1 MKLLGIF
8 KSEDNIELDRKTL
21 VILRW
26 ISIVGQ
32 LITINFVYFILD
44 FNFHFFYCFLIIFL
58 GTLTNIFLQFKI
70 KKNLLNNF
78 SSTLYLIYD
87 LIQLAMLIFFTG
99 GITNPFIIL
108 LIIPAIVSST
118 LLSLRST
125 INLSIITVAFL
136 IILTLYHFPLPS
148 SEDLHFHTPEYY
160 LYAVPI
166 AITAVPI
173 AITVGLIFLCY
184 FGLRFGLET
193 RKRTEALVKLEL
205 VLAKEHELKTI
216 GVQAAAAAHSL
227 STPLSTIKLVAKEL
241 EKEIGNKEK
250 YSKDIKLLL
259 SQSTR
264 CGEILK
270 KLSMVPLKR
279 DDFFE
284 NVKLEDLLNEIINS
298 FKEISNKSFLIKS
311 ENNKL
316 NPIVRRKAELSYGL
330 RNFIGNASKFSKSLV
345 EIILESNN
353 KITQIKV
360 CDDGPGFP
368 EDIKNFLG
376 EPYIHSKNKE
386 IDSKSGLGLGV
397 FIGKTLLE
405 RIKADVEF
413 GKYSKT
419 NGAMVTIQWQTDNLL
434 SI

>member
-1 MKLLGIF
+1 MKLLEVF
-8 KSEDNIELDRKTL
+8 KSENNIHLDKKTL

-26 ISIVGQ
+26 IAIIGQ
-32 LITINFVYFILD
+32 FLTISFVYFILN
-44 FNFHFFYCFLIIFL
+44 FNFPFLYCLLIIFF
-58 GTLTNIFLQFKI
+58 GILTNIFLQFKI
-70 KKNLLNNF
+70 KKKLLSNI

-87 LIQLAMLIFFTG
+87 LIQLAALIFFTG
-99 GITNPFIIL
+99 GITNPFVIL
-108 LIIPAIVSST
+108 LAIPAIVSST
-118 LLSLRST
+118 FLSIKST
-125 INLSIITVAFL
+125 INLSFITAISL
-136 IILTLYHFPLPS
+136 LILTLYHFPLPS
-148 SEDLHFHTPEYY
+148 SGDLHFHAPKYY
-160 LYAVPI
+160 LYGVPI
-166 AITAVPI
+166 AVII
-173 AITVGLIFLCY
+173 GLIFLCY
-184 FGLRFGLET
+184 FGARFGLET
-193 RKRTEALVKLEL
+193 RKRSEALIKLEL

-241 EKEIGNKEK
+241 DKDIGNKTK

-259 SQSTR
+259 SQSSR

-284 NVKLEDLLNEIINS
+284 NVRLEDLLGEIIDS
-298 FKEISNKSFLIKS
+298 FKEISNKNFIIKS
-311 ENNKL
+311 ENNKYD
-316 NPIVRRKAELSYGL
+316 PTVRRKAEVTYGL

-345 EIILESNN
+345 EVILESNN

-368 EDIKNFLG
+368 EDIQNFLG
-376 EPYIHSKNKE
+376 EPYIHSKNQV
-386 IDSKSGLGLGV
+386 IDSKSGLGLGT

-405 RIKADVEF
+405 RMKANVNF
-413 GKYSKT
+413 GKCPNIK
-419 NGAMVTIQWQTDNLL
+419 GAMVTIEWETKNLL